1 MSELKFKNVA
11 ISGAVASGKGTLKH
25 NLEKHLAPHGWHFS
39 SGGELNRN
47 RSGDNISPS
56 ANKVS
61 DEYNKYIE
69 KRTEELFVKEKHYVI
84 EAWLAGWVARDMTD
98 TLRVLLVCS
107 NPAVT
112 IDRVV
117 NRDKVTV
124 TQAKEILRE
133 RMLLNEQTWKR
144 LYGDHDFQDP
154 KHFQLVIDTY
164 TNNREEVVQK
174 VLDALGYNF
183 S

>member
-25 NLEKHLAPHGWHFS
+25 NLQQYLSPLGWQFS
-39 SGGELNRN
+39 SGGELNRT
-47 RSGDNISPS
+47 RSGDNVSPS
-56 ANKVS
+56 ADKVS

-84 EAWLAGWVARDMTD
+84 EAWLAGWVARNMSD

-124 TQAKEILRE
+124 AQAKDILRD
-133 RMLLNEQTWKR
+133 RMTFNEQTWKR
-144 LYGDHDFQDP
+144 LYGEYNFQDP
-154 KHFQLVIDTY
+154 KYFHLVIDTY

-174 VLDALGYNF
+174 VLNALGY
-183 S
+183 SPS

>member
-1 MSELKFKNVA
+1 MAELKYKNVA

-25 NLEKHLAPHGWHFS
+25 NLEKYLSPLGWKFT

-47 RSGDNISPS
+47 RSGDNVSPS

-69 KRTEELFVKEKHYVI
+69 KRTEELFVKEKKYVI
-84 EAWLAGWVARDMTD
+84 EAWLAGWVARNMPD

-124 TQAKEILRE
+124 DQAKNILRD
-133 RMLLNEQTWKR
+133 RMTLNEQTWKR
-144 LYGDHDFQDP
+144 LYGDHHFQDP

-164 TNNREEVVQK
+164 TDNREEVVHK
-174 VLDALGYNF
+174 VLDALGYDF